1 MPVKDYYATLR
12 IPQGADAFSIKK
24 AFRTL
29 AMEYHPDKRGE
40 NAENDHYFR
49 EIKEAYGILSDPKLR
64 EEYHYQRWLEKS
76 MGHQLDTFIQPAQIL
91 QLFIKAEQYIA
102 STHGFRT
109 DKMSLFN
116 HVYKLFSPARLEA
129 ILSENNLTMEE
140 TTLQMAMRMGQH
152 LNLEGCLFLTN
163 HFKKMLEKH
172 PHEAREWEKLIRKKK
187 QEDRLEQLKVPLVLV
202 LTLLICFLI
211 FLLGK

>member
-12 IPQGADAFSIKK
+12 IPQGGDALSIKK

-49 EIKEAYGILSDPKLR
+49 EIKEAYGVLSDPQLR
-64 EEYHYQRWLEKS
+64 EEYLYQRWLEKS
-76 MGHQLDTFIQPAQIL
+76 MGHQLDTFVQPAQIL

-102 STHGFRT
+102 STDGFRT
-109 DKMSLFN
+109 DKMILFN
-116 HVYKLFSPARLEA
+116 HVFKLFSLARLEA
-129 ILSENNLTMEE
+129 ILSENNPAMEA
-140 TTLQMAMRMGQH
+140 TTVNMAIRMSSY
-152 LNLEGCLFLTN
+152 LNLEGCLFMAD
-163 HFKKMLEKH
+163 HFKKILEKN
-172 PHEAREWEKLIRKKK
+172 PHEAKDWEKLIRKKK
-187 QEDRLEQLKVPLVLV
+187 QEERMEQLKVPLVLA

>member
-12 IPQGADAFSIKK
+12 IPQGADASSIKK

-49 EIKEAYGILSDPKLR
+49 EIKEAYGVLSDPQLR

-76 MGHQLDTFIQPAQIL
+76 MGHQLDTLIHPVEML

-102 STHGFRT
+102 TTDGFRT
-109 DKMSLFN
+109 DKMTLFN
-116 HVYKLFSPARLEA
+116 HVFKLFSQARLEA
-129 ILSENNLTMEE
+129 ILSENNPAMEA
-140 TTLQMAMRMGQH
+140 TTLQMAIRMSTH
-152 LNLEGCLFLTN
+152 LTLEGCSFMAD
-163 HFKKMLEKH
+163 HFGKMLKKH
-172 PHEAREWEKLIRKKK
+172 PHETKAWEKLLTKKK
-187 QEDRLEQLKVPLVLV
+187 QEQRMEQLKVPLVLV
-202 LTLLICFLI
+202 LTLLICLLI

>member
-12 IPQGADAFSIKK
+12 IPQGADASSIKK

-49 EIKEAYGILSDPKLR
+49 EIKEAYGVLSDPQLR

-76 MGHQLDTFIQPAQIL
+76 MGHQLDTLIHPVEIL

-102 STHGFRT
+102 TTDGFRT
-109 DKMSLFN
+109 DKMILFN
-116 HVYKLFSPARLEA
+116 QVIKLFSQARLEA
-129 ILSENNLTMEE
+129 ILSENNPAMEA
-140 TTLQMAMRMGQH
+140 TTLQMAIRMSAH
-152 LNLEGCLFLTN
+152 LNLEGCMFMAD
-163 HFKKMLEKH
+163 HFKKILEKH
-172 PHEAREWEKLIRKKK
+172 PHETKAWEKLLTKKK
-187 QEDRLEQLKVPLVLV
+187 REQRMEQLKVPLVLV
-202 LTLLICFLI
+202 LTLLICLLI

>member
-12 IPQGADAFSIKK
+12 IPQGADALSIKK

-49 EIKEAYGILSDPKLR
+49 EIKEAYGVLSDPQLR
-64 EEYHYQRWLEKS
+64 EEYLYQRWLEKS
-76 MGHQLDTFIQPAQIL
+76 MGHQLDTFVQPAQIL

-102 STHGFRT
+102 STDGFRT
-109 DKMSLFN
+109 DKMILFN
-116 HVYKLFSPARLEA
+116 HVFKLFSLARLEA
-129 ILSENNLTMEE
+129 ILSENNPAMEV
-140 TTLQMAMRMGQH
+140 TTVNMAIRMSAH
-152 LNLEGCLFLTN
+152 LNLEGCLFMAD

-172 PHEAREWEKLIRKKK
+172 PHEAKDWEKLLRKKK
-187 QEDRLEQLKVPLVLV
+187 QEQRMEQLKVPLVLA

>member
-12 IPQGADAFSIKK
+12 IPQGADALSIKK

-40 NAENDHYFR
+40 NTENDHYFR
-49 EIKEAYGILSDPKLR
+49 EIKEAYGVLSDPKLR

-76 MGHQLDTFIQPAQIL
+76 MGHQLDTFVQPAQIL
-91 QLFIKAEQYIA
+91 QLFIKAEQYI
-102 STHGFRT
+102 STTDGFKT
-109 DKMSLFN
+109 DKMILFN
-116 HVYKLFSPARLEA
+116 HVFNLFSHARLEA
-129 ILSENNLTMEE
+129 ILSENNPTMEA
-140 TTLQMAMRMGQH
+140 TTLQMAFRMSSH
-152 LNLEGCLFLTN
+152 LNLDGCLFMAD
-163 HFKKMLEKH
+163 HFKKMLKNYPLEVI
-172 PHEAREWEKLIRKKK
+172 AWEKLLRKKK
-187 QEDRLEQLKVPLVLV
+187 QEQRMDQLKIPLVLV

>member
-12 IPQGADAFSIKK
+12 IPQGADAPSIKK

-49 EIKEAYGILSDPKLR
+49 EIKEAYGVLSDPQLR
-64 EEYHYQRWLEKS
+64 EEYLYQRWLEKS
-76 MGHQLDTFIQPAQIL
+76 MGHQLDTFVQPAQIL
-91 QLFIKAEQYIA
+91 QLFIKSEQYI
-102 STHGFRT
+102 STADGFKT
-109 DKMSLFN
+109 DKTVLFN
-116 HVYKLFSPARLEA
+116 HVYKLFSHARLEA
-129 ILSENNLTMEE
+129 IICENNPAMEA
-140 TTLQMAMRMGQH
+140 TTVQMAMRMSVH
-152 LNLEGCLFLTN
+152 LNLEGCLFMAD

-172 PHEAREWEKLIRKKK
+172 PHEAKDWEKLLRKKK
-187 QEDRLEQLKVPLVLV
+187 QEQRMEQLKVPLVLA
-202 LTLLICFLI
+202 LTLLICLLI

>member
-12 IPQGADAFSIKK
+12 IPQGADASSIKK

-49 EIKEAYGILSDPKLR
+49 EIKEAYGVLSDPKLR

-76 MGHQLDTFIQPAQIL
+76 MGYQLDTLIHPVEIL

-102 STHGFRT
+102 TTDGFRT
-109 DKMSLFN
+109 DKMILFN
-116 HVYKLFSPARLEA
+116 QVIKLFSQARLEA
-129 ILSENNLTMEE
+129 ILSENNPAMEA
-140 TTLQMAMRMGQH
+140 TTLQMAIRMSAH
-152 LNLEGCLFLTN
+152 LNLEGCMFMAD
-163 HFKKMLEKH
+163 HFKKILEKH
-172 PHEAREWEKLIRKKK
+172 PHETKTWEKLLTKKK
-187 QEDRLEQLKVPLVLV
+187 REQRMEQLKVPLVLV
-202 LTLLICFLI
+202 LTLLICLLI

>member
-1 MPVKDYYATLR
+1 MPVKDYYSTLR
-12 IPQGADAFSIKK
+12 IPQGADALSIKK

-49 EIKEAYGILSDPKLR
+49 EIKEAYGVLSDTQLR

-76 MGHQLDTFIQPAQIL
+76 MGNELDTFIQPAQIL
-91 QLFIKAEQYIA
+91 QLFIKAEQYI
-102 STHGFRT
+102 STTDGFKT
-109 DKMSLFN
+109 DKTILFN
-116 HVYKLFSPARLEA
+116 HVVKLFSHARLEA
-129 ILSENNLTMEE
+129 IFSENNPTMEA
-140 TTLQMAMRMGQH
+140 TTLQMALRMSSN
-152 LNLEGCLFLTN
+152 LNLEGCLFMAD
-163 HFKKMLEKH
+163 HFKKMLKNH
-172 PHEAREWEKLIRKKK
+172 PLEVKAWEKLLRKKK
-187 QEDRLEQLKVPLVLV
+187 QEQRIDQLKIPLVLV

>member
-12 IPQGADAFSIKK
+12 LPQGADALSIKK

-49 EIKEAYGILSDPKLR
+49 EIQEAYGVLSDPQLR
-64 EEYHYQRWLEKS
+64 EEYLYQRWLEKS
-76 MGHQLDTFIQPAQIL
+76 MGHQLDTFVQPAQIL
-91 QLFIKAEQYIA
+91 QLFIKAEQYI
-102 STHGFRT
+102 STTDGFKT
-109 DKMSLFN
+109 DKTVLFT
-116 HVYKLFSPARLEA
+116 HVYKLFSHARLEA
-129 ILSENNLTMEE
+129 IISENNPDMEA
-140 TTLQMAMRMGQH
+140 TTVQMAMRMSAH
-152 LNLEGCLFLTN
+152 LNLEGYLFMAD

-172 PHEAREWEKLIRKKK
+172 PHEAKDWEKLLRKKK
-187 QEDRLEQLKVPLVLV
+187 KEQRMEQLKVPLVLA

>member
-1 MPVKDYYATLR
+1 MPVKDYYASLR
-12 IPQGADAFSIKK
+12 IPQGADATSIKK

-49 EIKEAYGILSDPKLR
+49 EIKEAYGVLSNTQLR

-91 QLFIKAEQYIA
+91 QLFIKAEQYI
-102 STHGFRT
+102 STTDGFKT
-109 DKMSLFN
+109 DKTILFN
-116 HVYKLFSPARLEA
+116 HVFKLFSHARLEA
-129 ILSENNLTMEE
+129 ILSENSPTMEA
-140 TTLQMAMRMGQH
+140 TTLQMALRMSYH
-152 LNLEGCLFLTN
+152 LNLDGCLFMAD
-163 HFKKMLEKH
+163 HFKKMMKNH
-172 PHEAREWEKLIRKKK
+172 PIEVKAWEKLVRKKK
-187 QEDRLEQLKVPLVLV
+187 QEQRMDQLTIPLVLV

>member
-12 IPQGADAFSIKK
+12 IPQGADASSIKK

-40 NAENDHYFR
+40 NAENVHYFR
-49 EIKEAYGILSDPKLR
+49 EIQEAYGILSDPQLR

-102 STHGFRT
+102 STDGFRT

-116 HVYKLFSPARLEA
+116 HVFKLFSHERLEA
-129 ILSENNLTMEE
+129 ILSENNSAMES
-140 TTLQMAMRMGQH
+140 TTVQMAIRMAKH
-152 LNLEGCLFLTN
+152 LSLEGCLFLAD
-163 HFKKMLEKH
+163 HCKKILEKH
-172 PHEAREWEKLIRKKK
+172 PHEARDWEKLIKKKK

>member
-102 STHGFRT
+102 STDGFRT
-109 DKMSLFN
+109 DKMSLLN
-116 HVYKLFSPARLEA
+116 HLLKLFSHERLEA
-129 ILSENNLTMEE
+129 IQNENNPSMES
-140 TTLQMAMRMGQH
+140 TTVQMAIRMAKH
-152 LNLEGCLFLTN
+152 LSLEGCLFLAD
-163 HFKKMLEKH
+163 HCKKMLEKH
-172 PHEAREWEKLIRKKK
+172 PNQKRDWEKLIRKKK
-187 QEDRLEQLKVPLVLV
+187 QEQRIEELKIPLVLV

>member
-12 IPQGADAFSIKK
+12 IPQGADALSIKK

-40 NAENDHYFR
+40 NTENDHYFR
-49 EIKEAYGILSDPKLR
+49 EIKEAYGVLSDPKLR

-76 MGHQLDTFIQPAQIL
+76 MGHQLDTFVQPAQIL
-91 QLFIKAEQYIA
+91 QLFIKAEQYI
-102 STHGFRT
+102 STTDGFKT
-109 DKMSLFN
+109 DKMILFN
-116 HVYKLFSPARLEA
+116 HVFNLFSHARLEA
-129 ILSENNLTMEE
+129 ILSENSPTMEA
-140 TTLQMAMRMGQH
+140 TTLQMALRMSSH
-152 LNLEGCLFLTN
+152 LNLDGCLFMAD
-163 HFKKMLEKH
+163 HFKKMLKNYPLEVI
-172 PHEAREWEKLIRKKK
+172 AWEKLLRKKK
-187 QEDRLEQLKVPLVLV
+187 QEQRMDQLKIPLVLV

>member
-12 IPQGADAFSIKK
+12 IPQGADASSIKK
-24 AFRTL
+24 AFRSL

-49 EIKEAYGILSDPKLR
+49 EIQEAYGILSDLKLR

-91 QLFIKAEQYIA
+91 QLFIKAEHYIS
-102 STHGFRT
+102 STDGFRT
-109 DKMSLFN
+109 DKTSLFN
-116 HVYKLFSPARLEA
+116 HVYRLFSLARLEA
-129 ILSENNLTMEE
+129 ILSENNPAMEA
-140 TTLQMAMRMGQH
+140 TTLQMAIRMAKH
-152 LNLEGCLFLTN
+152 LNLEGSLFMADHL
-163 HFKKMLEKH
+163 KKILEKH
-172 PHEAREWEKLIRKKK
+172 PHEAKDWEKLIGKKK
-187 QEDRLEQLKVPLVLV
+187 QEQRIEQLKVPLVLA
-202 LTLLICFLI
+202 LTLLICLLI

>member
-12 IPQGADAFSIKK
+12 IPQGADAFNIKK

-40 NAENDHYFR
+40 NAENVHYFR
-49 EIKEAYGILSDPKLR
+49 EIQEAYGILSDPQLR

-76 MGHQLDTFIQPAQIL
+76 MGHQLDTFIQPVQIL

-102 STHGFRT
+102 STDGFRT
-109 DKMSLFN
+109 DKTSLFN
-116 HVYKLFSPARLEA
+116 HIYKLFSHARLDA
-129 ILSENNLTMEE
+129 IMSENNPVMEA
-140 TTLQMAMRMGQH
+140 TTLQMAIRMAKH
-152 LNLEGCLFLTN
+152 LNLEGSLFMADHL
-163 HFKKMLEKH
+163 KKMLEKH
-172 PHEAREWEKLIRKKK
+172 PPEAKEWEKLIRKKK
-187 QEDRLEQLKVPLVLV
+187 QEQRIEQLKIPLVLV
-202 LTLLICFLI
+202 LTLLFCLLI

>member
-12 IPQGADAFSIKK
+12 IPQGADASSIKK

-49 EIKEAYGILSDPKLR
+49 EIKEAYGVLSDPQLR

-76 MGHQLDTFIQPAQIL
+76 MGHQLDTFVQPAQIL
-91 QLFIKAEQYIA
+91 QLFIKAEQYI
-102 STHGFRT
+102 STTDGFKI
-109 DKMSLFN
+109 DKPMLFN
-116 HVYKLFSPARLEA
+116 HVFKLFSHARLEA
-129 ILSENNLTMEE
+129 ILSENNPAMEA
-140 TTLQMAMRMGQH
+140 TTVQMAMRMSAR
-152 LNLEGCLFLTN
+152 LNLEGCLFMADHL
-163 HFKKMLEKH
+163 KKMLKKH
-172 PHEAREWEKLIRKKK
+172 PHEAKDWEKLLRKKNK
-187 QEDRLEQLKVPLVLV
+187 EQRIEQLKVPLVLA

>member
-12 IPQGADAFSIKK
+12 IPQGADALSIKK

-40 NAENDHYFR
+40 NTENDHYFR
-49 EIKEAYGILSDPKLR
+49 EIKEAYGVLSDPKLR

-76 MGHQLDTFIQPAQIL
+76 MGHQLDTFVQPAQIL
-91 QLFIKAEQYIA
+91 QLFIKAEQYI
-102 STHGFRT
+102 STTDGFKT
-109 DKMSLFN
+109 DKMILFN
-116 HVYKLFSPARLEA
+116 HVFNLFSHARLEA
-129 ILSENNLTMEE
+129 ILSENNPTMEA
-140 TTLQMAMRMGQH
+140 TTLQMALRMSSH
-152 LNLEGCLFLTN
+152 LNLDGCLFMAD
-163 HFKKMLEKH
+163 HFKKMLKNYPLEVI
-172 PHEAREWEKLIRKKK
+172 AWEKLLRKKK
-187 QEDRLEQLKVPLVLV
+187 QEQRMDQLKIPLVLV

>member
-12 IPQGADAFSIKK
+12 IPQGADASSIKK
-24 AFRTL
+24 AFRSL

-40 NAENDHYFR
+40 NTENDHYFR
-49 EIKEAYGILSDPKLR
+49 EIQEAYGILSDPHQR

-91 QLFIKAEQYIA
+91 QLFIKAEHYIA
-102 STHGFRT
+102 STDGFRT
-109 DKMSLFN
+109 DKTSLFN
-116 HVYKLFSPARLEA
+116 HVYRLFSLARLEA
-129 ILSENNLTMEE
+129 IQSENNPAMEA
-140 TTLQMAMRMGQH
+140 TTLQMAIRMAKH
-152 LNLEGCLFLTN
+152 LNVEGSLFMADHL
-163 HFKKMLEKH
+163 KKILEKH
-172 PHEAREWEKLIRKKK
+172 PLEANDWEKLIRKKK
-187 QEDRLEQLKVPLVLV
+187 QEQRMEQLKVPLVLA

>member
-12 IPQGADAFSIKK
+12 IPQGADALSIKK

-40 NAENDHYFR
+40 NTENDHYFR
-49 EIKEAYGILSDPKLR
+49 EIKEAYGVLSDPKLR

-76 MGHQLDTFIQPAQIL
+76 MGHQLDTFVQPAQIL
-91 QLFIKAEQYIA
+91 QLFIKAEQYI
-102 STHGFRT
+102 STTDGFKT
-109 DKMSLFN
+109 DKMILFN
-116 HVYKLFSPARLEA
+116 HVFNLFSHARLEA
-129 ILSENNLTMEE
+129 ILSENSPTMEA
-140 TTLQMAMRMGQH
+140 TTLQTALRMSSH
-152 LNLEGCLFLTN
+152 LNLDGCLFMAD
-163 HFKKMLEKH
+163 HFKKMLKNYPLEVI
-172 PHEAREWEKLIRKKK
+172 AWEKLLRKKK
-187 QEDRLEQLKVPLVLV
+187 QEQRMDQLKIPLVLV